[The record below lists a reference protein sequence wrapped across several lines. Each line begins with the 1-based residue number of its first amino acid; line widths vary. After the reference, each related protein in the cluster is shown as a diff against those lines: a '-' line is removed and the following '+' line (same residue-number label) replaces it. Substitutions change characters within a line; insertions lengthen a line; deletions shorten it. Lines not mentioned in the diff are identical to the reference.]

1 MRFENLPVGAFQANA
16 WLAWDEDSG
25 KAVLVDPGDEPARLL
40 SWVQDRGVQVEALL
54 ATHGHLD
61 HVSAARE
68 VGEALGGVP
77 FLMHGADRFF
87 LETLGE
93 TRKQFGL
100 SPKDPPEL
108 ARELSGGETL
118 PVGGGA
124 LRVLHVPG
132 HSPGSVAFLDEP
144 GGVLLTGDLLFKG
157 SVGRT
162 DLPGGDA
169 PTLFDSIRKKVLTL
183 PGSTKILPGHGPATT
198 IRGEKGHNPF
208 LLGILEP

>member
-16 WLAWDEDSG
+16 WLVWDEESG
-25 KAVLVDPGDEPARLL
+25 KGLLVDPGDEAERLL
-40 SWVQDRGVQVEALL
+40 AWIGEKGVQVEILL

-77 FLMHGADRFF
+77 FAMHGADRFL
-87 LETLGE
+87 LESLGE

-100 SPKDPPEL
+100 APKEPPRL
-108 ARELSGGETL
+108 DRELSGGEIL
-118 PVGGGA
+118 PVGTRE

-132 HSPGSVAFLDEP
+132 HSPGSAAFLDEQ
-144 GGVLLTGDLLFKG
+144 GGNLLTGDLLFKG

-169 PTLFDSIRKKVLTL
+169 PVLFESIRKKVLTL
-183 PGSTKILPGHGPATT
+183 PGSTRILPGHGPETS
-198 IRGEKGHNPF
+198 IDDERKHNPF
-208 LLGILEP
+208 LLGILDW

>member
-16 WLAWDEDSG
+16 WLVWDEGSG
-25 KAVLVDPGDEPARLL
+25 KAVLVDPGDEADRLL
-40 SWVQDRGVQVEALL
+40 AWIREKGVQVEALL

-61 HVSAARE
+61 HVSAAGE
-68 VGEALGGVP
+68 VSEALGGIP
-77 FLMHGADRFF
+77 FLMHGADRFL

-93 TRKQFGL
+93 TRRQFGL
-100 SPKDPPEL
+100 PPKDPPEL
-108 ARELSGGETL
+108 DRVLSGGETL
-118 PVGGGA
+118 PVGSGA

-132 HSPGSVAFLDEP
+132 HSPGSVAFLDES
-144 GGVLLTGDLLFKG
+144 GGFLLTGDLLFKG

-183 PGSTKILPGHGPATT
+183 PGSTRILPGHGPATT
-198 IRGEKGHNPF
+198 IHEEKEHNPF
-208 LLGILEP
+208 LLGILDP

>member
-16 WLAWDEDSG
+16 WLLWDEESG
-25 KAVLVDPGDEPARLL
+25 KAVLVDPGDEPVRLV
-40 SWVQDRGVQVEALL
+40 SWIRAKGVQVEALL

-68 VGEALGGVP
+68 VGEALGGIP
-77 FLMHGADRFF
+77 FLMHGADRFL

-100 SPKDPPEL
+100 SPKEPPQLDREL
-108 ARELSGGETL
+108 AGEETL
-118 PVGGGA
+118 PVGSGA

-132 HSPGSVAFLDEP
+132 HSPGSVAFLDESE
-144 GGVLLTGDLLFKG
+144 GSLLTGDLLFKG

-169 PTLFDSIRKKVLTL
+169 PTLFDSIREKVLTL
-183 PGSTKILPGHGPATT
+183 PGSTRILPGHGPATT
-198 IRGEKGHNPF
+198 IDEEKGHNPF
-208 LLGILEP
+208 LLGILEA